1 MTVTSPG
8 SANTDPAGTG
18 PTSPLIIDNAQL
30 IGGQW
35 VPACND
41 QVIDVINPATT
52 QVLGRVPRGD
62 SADVDLAVRAAEA
75 AFPAWRDTDATT
87 RGMLLSRWADLIDA
101 NAAGIGRLE
110 CLEVGH
116 PDWGPPPMAR
126 ILRFVAGQADKVS
139 GLSLPTRAP
148 DALALTLREPYGVVG
163 GIIPWNA
170 PGPMFVT
177 DVGPAIAAGNTI
189 VIKPAEDAPLTALAL
204 ARLAEEAGIP
214 PGVVNVVTG
223 YGSEAGA
230 AVPAHPGIRRMSFT
244 GSPATGSSV
253 MAACARNL
261 TPLHLELGG
270 KSPQVVFAD
279 ADLDAAVPAMVA
291 GITLNTGQICA
302 AGSRVVVD
310 RAVHAELV
318 DRLADRMS
326 HVRVGSWHEPVQMG
340 PLINARQYER
350 VLDYMQLGQ
359 QEGAAL
365 VTGGGTPTGD
375 RYERGFFVE
384 ATLFD
389 QVTPGMRIAQE
400 EIFGPVLSVLPVSGE
415 DEALEV
421 ANSTDYGLVAS
432 VWTRDLGRAVRMSRR
447 LQAGQVA
454 VNAALGAG
462 VIGGPFGGYKHS
474 GFGRTMGADA
484 VLDYTQV
491 KTVSMRGTGL

>member
-1 MTVTSPG
+1 MTITS
-8 SANTDPAGTG
+8 ADPA
-18 PTSPLIIDNAQL
+18 SPLIIDDKQL

-35 VPACND
+35 VPACSGGT
-41 QVIDVINPATT
+41 IDVINPATA
-52 QVLGRVPRGD
+52 QRLGRVPRAGN
-62 SADVDLAVRAAEA
+62 ADVDLAVSAAWE
-75 AFPAWRDTDATT
+75 AFPGWRDTDATT
-87 RGMLLSRWADLIDA
+87 RGGLLSKWAELVDA
-101 NAAGIGRLE
+101 NAAEIGRLE

-116 PDWGPPPMAR
+116 PSWGPPPMAR

-139 GLSLPTRAP
+139 GLSLPTYSA
-148 DALALTLREPYGVVG
+148 DVIALTLREPYGVVG
-163 GIIPWNA
+163 AIIPWNA

-204 ARLAEEAGIP
+204 AKLALEAGIP
-214 PGVVNVVTG
+214 PGVINVITG
-223 YGSEAGA
+223 YGAEAGA
-230 AVPAHPGIRRMSFT
+230 AIPAHPRIRRVSFT
-244 GSPATGSSV
+244 GSPATGASV

-279 ADLDAAVPAMVA
+279 ADIVAAVPAMVA

-310 RAVHAELV
+310 RRVHTELV
-318 DRLADRMS
+318 DRLAAQMEK
-326 HVRVGSWHEPVQMG
+326 VRIGSWHEQVQMG
-340 PLINARQYER
+340 PLINAKQHAR
-350 VLDYMQLGQ
+350 VLDYVRLGRA
-359 QEGAAL
+359 EGAEV
-365 VTGGGTPTGD
+365 VTGGGTPAGPQ
-375 RYERGFFVE
+375 YEAGYFVE

-389 QVTPGMRIAQE
+389 RVEPSMRIAQE
-400 EIFGPVLSVLPVSGE
+400 EIFGPVLSVLTVDDE
-415 DEALEV
+415 DEAVEV
-421 ANSTDYGLVAS
+421 ANGTEYGLVAS
-432 VWTRDLGRAVRMSRR
+432 VWTRDVGRAVRLSRR
-447 LQAGQVA
+447 LAAGQVA

-491 KTVSMRGTGL
+491 KTVSMRGTERAAG